1 MDQHAGWDVALKETS
16 IFVRQNRKRICRGK
30 CLSGPQLVAEMI
42 GKHAPYALLAE
53 FETGPL
59 ATWFHRRWS
68 PGGMHRRKA
77 CQGST
82 RYGAKQ
88 DRRQPTP
95 MAKQFGTIAPDSA
108 APASFEMRATLAP

>member
-30 CLSGPQLVAEMI
+30 CLSDPQLVAEMI
-42 GKHAPYALLAE
+42 RKHAPYALLVV

-59 ATWFHRRWS
+59 ATWFHRCLVAKVS
-68 PGGMHRRKA
+68 PGV
-77 CQGST
+77 C
-82 RYGAKQ
+82 
-88 DRRQPTP
+88 
-95 MAKQFGTIAPDSA
+95 IAQDSA